1 MASLIFLVIDIE
13 ILVILL
19 YISSSFITSE
29 LYIKPS
35 NTNTR
40 NNEPIQINNSNNNDN
55 NSDNNNNNNDFNN
68 NVSKH
73 Y

>member
-1 MASLIFLVIDIE
+1 MASLIFLVVDIE

-40 NNEPIQINNSNNNDN
+40 NNDPIQINNSNNNDN
-55 NSDNNNNNNDFNN
+55 NSDNNNNNDFNN